1 MTPHN
6 QELAL
11 LLARVADGDSRAF
24 EALYR
29 ATSGPLYAL
38 LLRMLREP
46 MQAEDLL
53 QECYLKIW
61 RNAASYRPDKGAV
74 MAWLTALVRNAALDQ
89 LRSPRQAL
97 WNASE
102 ELVSEGPAE
111 LVDPQRDLVELAD
124 ARQELNR
131 VAECMRQLS
140 GWERQTFL
148 MAYYEGM
155 SHQEIST
162 RLRVPLGTVKSW
174 IRRGLQKLRGE
185 LEHAAALA
193 RPSLPPLAA
202 VQPALAQ
209 RPLLPVSSGSFGRDR
224 PAVMTKRMASSKPMS
239 SGVR

>member
-89 LRSPRQAL
+89 LRSPRQAPPRS
-97 WNASE
+97 WS
-102 ELVSEGPAE
+102 
-111 LVDPQRDLVELAD
+111 
-124 ARQELNR
+124 ARGR
-131 VAECMRQLS
+131 R
-140 GWERQTFL
+140 
-148 MAYYEGM
+148 
-155 SHQEIST
+155 
-162 RLRVPLGTVKSW
+162 SW
-174 IRRGLQKLRGE
+174 LIRS
-185 LEHAAALA
+185 AIW
-193 RPSLPPLAA
+193 
-202 VQPALAQ
+202 
-209 RPLLPVSSGSFGRDR
+209 SSWPMPGR
-224 PAVMTKRMASSKPMS
+224 S
-239 SGVR
+239 